1 MHPFMDNLED
11 FTDSQLEE
19 KITKLNRVYFVTEN
33 NDVRQQIILSL
44 DTLKL
49 ELEAR
54 RARQRQQMIEDSD
67 DNGLDNLIN
76 VS

>member
-1 MHPFMDNLED
+1 MDNLD
-11 FTDSQLEE
+11 QFTDSQLED
-19 KITKLNRVYFVTEN
+19 KISKLNRIYFVTEN
-33 NDVRQQIILSL
+33 EEVRHQVILSL

-54 RARQRQQMIEDSD
+54 RAEQRRKMLEDSR
-67 DNGLDNLIN
+67 DNGLDDLIN

>member
-1 MHPFMDNLED
+1 MDNLED

>member
-1 MHPFMDNLED
+1 MDNLD
-11 FTDSQLEE
+11 QFTDSQLED
-19 KITKLNRVYFVTEN
+19 KISKLNRIYFVTEN
-33 NDVRQQIILSL
+33 EEVRHQVILSL

-54 RARQRQQMIEDSD
+54 RAEQRRKMLEDSKD
-67 DNGLDNLIN
+67 DGLDNLIN

>member
-1 MHPFMDNLED
+1 MHPFMDNLNEFSD
-11 FTDSQLEE
+11 AQLEE

-54 RARQRQQMIEDSD
+54 RARQRQQLLQDGD
-67 DNGLDNLIN
+67 DNGLDDLIN
-76 VS
+76 IS

>member
-1 MHPFMDNLED
+1 MDNLHE
-11 FTDSQLEE
+11 FTDTQLEE
-19 KITKLNRVYFVTEN
+19 KISKLNRVYFVTQN

-54 RARQRQQMIEDSD
+54 RAAQRAKDLENPDID
-67 DNGLDNLIN
+67 DLDNLIN

>member
-1 MHPFMDNLED
+1 MDNLDD

-54 RARQRQQMIEDSD
+54 RARQRQQMLNDSD

>member
-1 MHPFMDNLED
+1 MDNLED

-19 KITKLNRVYFVTEN
+19 MITKLNRVYFVTEN

>member
-1 MHPFMDNLED
+1 MHPFMDNLNEFSD
-11 FTDSQLEE
+11 AQLEE

-54 RARQRQQMIEDSD
+54 RARQRQQLLQDGS
-67 DNGLDNLIN
+67 DNGLDDLIN
-76 VS
+76 IS

>member
-1 MHPFMDNLED
+1 MDNLD
-11 FTDSQLEE
+11 QFTDSQLED
-19 KITKLNRVYFVTEN
+19 KISKLNRIYFVTEN
-33 NDVRQQIILSL
+33 EEVRHQVILSL

-54 RARQRQQMIEDSD
+54 RAEQRRKMLEDSK

>member
-1 MHPFMDNLED
+1 MDNLNEFSD
-11 FTDSQLEE
+11 AQLEE

-54 RARQRQQMIEDSD
+54 RARQRQQLLQDGE
-67 DNGLDNLIN
+67 DNGLDDLIN
-76 VS
+76 IS

>member
-1 MHPFMDNLED
+1 MDNLNEFSD
-11 FTDSQLEE
+11 AQLEE
-19 KITKLNRVYFVTEN
+19 KITKLNRIYFVTEN

-54 RARQRQQMIEDSD
+54 RARQRQQLLQDGN
-67 DNGLDNLIN
+67 DNGLDDLIN
-76 VS
+76 IS

>member
-1 MHPFMDNLED
+1 MHPFMDNLDD

-54 RARQRQQMIEDSD
+54 RARQRQQMLDDSN
-67 DNGLDNLIN
+67 DNRLDNLIN
-76 VS
+76 IS

>member
-1 MHPFMDNLED
+1 MHPFMDNLDD

-54 RARQRQQMIEDSD
+54 RARQRQQMLNDSD

>member
-1 MHPFMDNLED
+1 MHPFMDNLNEFSD
-11 FTDSQLEE
+11 AQLEE

-54 RARQRQQMIEDSD
+54 RARQRQQLLQDGN
-67 DNGLDNLIN
+67 DNGLDDLIN
-76 VS
+76 IS

>member
-1 MHPFMDNLED
+1 MHPFMDNLSQ
-11 FTDSQLEE
+11 FTDSQLED
-19 KITKLNRVYFVTEN
+19 KISKLNRIYFVTEN
-33 NDVRQQIILSL
+33 EQVRHQVILSL

-54 RARQRQQMIEDSD
+54 RAEQRRKMLEDSK

>member
-1 MHPFMDNLED
+1 MDNLNEFSD
-11 FTDSQLEE
+11 AQLEE

-33 NDVRQQIILSL
+33 NDLRQQIILSL

-54 RARQRQQMIEDSD
+54 RARQRQQLLQDGS
-67 DNGLDNLIN
+67 DNGLDDLIN
-76 VS
+76 IS

>member
-1 MHPFMDNLED
+1 MDNLDD

-54 RARQRQQMIEDSD
+54 RARQRQQMLDDSN

-76 VS
+76 IS

>member
-1 MHPFMDNLED
+1 MHPFMDNLNEFSD
-11 FTDSQLEE
+11 AQLEE
-19 KITKLNRVYFVTEN
+19 KITKLNRIYFVTEN

-54 RARQRQQMIEDSD
+54 RARQRQQLLQDGN
-67 DNGLDNLIN
+67 DNGLDDLIN
-76 VS
+76 IS

>member
-1 MHPFMDNLED
+1 MHPFMDNLNEFSD
-11 FTDSQLEE
+11 AQLEE

-54 RARQRQQMIEDSD
+54 RARQRQQLLQDGE
-67 DNGLDNLIN
+67 DNGLDDLIN
-76 VS
+76 IS

>member
-1 MHPFMDNLED
+1 MDNLNEFSD
-11 FTDSQLEE
+11 AQLEE

-54 RARQRQQMIEDSD
+54 RARQRQQLLQDGS
-67 DNGLDNLIN
+67 DNGLDDLIN
-76 VS
+76 IS

>member
-1 MHPFMDNLED
+1 MDNLNEFSD
-11 FTDSQLEE
+11 AQLEE

-54 RARQRQQMIEDSD
+54 RARQRQQLLQDSD
-67 DNGLDNLIN
+67 DNGLDDLIN
-76 VS
+76 IS

>member
-1 MHPFMDNLED
+1 MDNLHE
-11 FTDSQLEE
+11 FTDTQLEE
-19 KITKLNRVYFVTEN
+19 KISKLNRVYFVTQN
-33 NDVRQQIILSL
+33 NELRQQIILSL

-54 RARQRQQMIEDSD
+54 RAAQRAKDLENPDID
-67 DNGLDNLIN
+67 DLDNLIN